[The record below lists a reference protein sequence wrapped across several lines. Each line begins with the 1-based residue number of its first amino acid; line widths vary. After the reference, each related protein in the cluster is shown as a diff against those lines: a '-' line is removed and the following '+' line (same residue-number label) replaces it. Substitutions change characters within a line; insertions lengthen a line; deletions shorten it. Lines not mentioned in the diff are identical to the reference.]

1 MWAVTW
7 MSSSKYHLQLTELC
21 PLAASVGWCSVFHK
35 SRTANIRLP
44 SFKRRRS
51 GEQCLIRGICF
62 SDYFGWYMSYIK
74 AVTHCHWQVRNMDV
88 LKAIN
93 LQLFSYYHVQN
104 VSVRFVAL
112 NWSLITLQNISITN
126 KYCSFGLLFLFVK
139 ESWKKKSITV
149 SIFKMNFQ
157 HW

>member
-7 MSSSKYHLQLTELC
+7 MS
-21 PLAASVGWCSVFHK
+21 LAASVGWCSVFHK

-93 LQLFSYYHVQN
+93 LQLFSHYYVQK
-104 VSVRFVAL
+104 VSIRFVAL